1 MGGLVVRFILSCFG
15 EGFMEATLVIM
26 AAGMGS
32 RYGGIK
38 QVDPVGP
45 SGEIILDYSVY
56 DAIQA
61 GFDRVIFI
69 IRKDIDATFRR
80 SISSKFQDRIRVNY
94 VYQELQDIPQGFS
107 VPPDRKKP
115 WGTGHALLS
124 CLEIVRDPFVVIN
137 ADDFYGLE
145 AFKEG
150 FRGLYNLDPTKPSG
164 FLVVYRL
171 TNTLSPYG
179 YVTRG
184 VCGTKSGYLSR
195 ITERFKIGRNK
206 AGLIEYIDGDVSH
219 EIGPNELVSMNFWGF
234 SPPLL
239 SMLKSRFTSFLKKHK
254 DQTKSEFLIPAEI
267 DTLRK
272 ANQIKIRVLKT
283 DSEWFGVTYPKD
295 KALVKASLAA
305 LVRENRYKSPL
316 W

>member
-1 MGGLVVRFILSCFG
+1 
-15 EGFMEATLVIM
+15 MEAALVIM
-26 AAGMGS
+26 AAGIGS
-32 RYGGIK
+32 RYGGTK

-45 SGEIILDYSVY
+45 SGETILDYSVY

-61 GFDRVIFI
+61 GFHRVIFI
-69 IRKDIDATFRR
+69 IRRNIEVAFRR
-80 SISSKFQDRIRVNY
+80 DIASNFQDKIRVEY

-107 VPPDRKKP
+107 VPPGREKP

-124 CLEIVRDPFVVIN
+124 CSKIIRGPFVVIN
-137 ADDFYGLE
+137 ADDFYGLQ

-150 FRGLYNLDPTKPSG
+150 FRGLRNLNPVNPSG

-171 TNTLSPYG
+171 ANTLSRHG
-179 YVTRG
+179 YVTRA
-184 VCGTKSGYLSR
+184 VCEAKSGNLSS
-195 ITERFKIGRNK
+195 ITEKFKVGRNK
-206 AGLIEYIDGDVSH
+206 RGLIEYIDGATRH

-239 SMLKSRFTSFLKKHK
+239 PMLRSRFTSFLEKHGN
-254 DQTKSEFLIPAEI
+254 QAESEFLIPTEI
-267 DTLRK
+267 DALRK
-272 ANQIKIRVLKT
+272 ANQITIRVLKT
-283 DSEWFGVTYPKD
+283 DSTWFGVTYPED

-305 LVRENRYKSPL
+305 LVQEGRYKSPL